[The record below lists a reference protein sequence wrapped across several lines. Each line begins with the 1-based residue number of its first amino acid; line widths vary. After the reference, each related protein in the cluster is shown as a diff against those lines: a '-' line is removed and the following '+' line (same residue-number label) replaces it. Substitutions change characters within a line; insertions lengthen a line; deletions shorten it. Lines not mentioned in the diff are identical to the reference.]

1 MESLPINIVD
11 IIVVAVLLI
20 SGLLAFFRG
29 LVHEVLSVSAWIG
42 AGFATLYGYP
52 LLTPYVMQVIS
63 SQLVA
68 QIVAGV
74 VVFIAVLILI
84 SLLSHAISKRVKE
97 SALGA
102 LDRSLGFVFGLLR
115 GAFLIC
121 LCWLLLSWVLPGE
134 DRPAW
139 LQDAKSRP
147 VIETGAELLE
157 ALVPEDVREES
168 IRGVNDAREAT
179 GEAVREKVQEE
190 VDRQMEEI
198 IAPRSGE
205 SQTNGSGQGASG
217 GTSGDTTE
225 GEAGAGYSDSE
236 RQGLDQLIEG
246 QQQ

>member
-11 IIVVAVLLI
+11 IVVVAVLLI

-52 LLTPYVMQVIS
+52 LLTPYVMEVIS
-63 SQLVA
+63 SELVA

-84 SLLSHAISKRVKE
+84 SLLSHSITKRVKE

-102 LDRSLGFVFGLLR
+102 LDRSLGFVFGLVR
-115 GAFLIC
+115 GAFLVC
-121 LCWLLLSWVLPGE
+121 LSWLLLSWVLPSE
-134 DRPAW
+134 DRPEW
-139 LQDAKSRP
+139 LQEAKSRP
-147 VIETGAELLE
+147 IVETGAEILE
-157 ALVPEDVREES
+157 ALVPEDIREDS
-168 IRGVNDAREAT
+168 VRGVNDARDAT
-179 GEAVREKVQEE
+179 GEAVRERVQEE

-198 IAPRSGE
+198 IAPRNSD
-205 SQTNGSGQGASG
+205 STDGAEGANSG
-217 GTSGDTTE
+217 GEAAGGSE
-225 GEAGAGYSDSE
+225 GGYSESD